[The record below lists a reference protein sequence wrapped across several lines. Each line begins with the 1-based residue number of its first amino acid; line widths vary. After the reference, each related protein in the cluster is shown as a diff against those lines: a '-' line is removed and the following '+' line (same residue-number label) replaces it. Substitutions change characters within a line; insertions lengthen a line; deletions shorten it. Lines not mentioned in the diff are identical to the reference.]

1 MSIHVNP
8 LLLMT
13 NESIVSNQEAESFTQ
28 LRQAIVAPLEA
39 VPVTPRRC
47 VLEDQIIWGR
57 SPVRL
62 DLAGGW
68 TDTPPYCIE
77 HGGRVVNLAVNL
89 NGQPPIQ
96 VFARPIESHE
106 LVMRSIDLGVGE
118 RLTSYEDV
126 ANFMK
131 LGSGFSIARAAFA
144 LAGFHPRFNGA
155 AYGSLEEQLR
165 AMGGGLEISLLA
177 AVPKGSGLGTS
188 SILASTLLSTL
199 SDFCGLGWTHE
210 DVFRRTLALEQ
221 LLTSGGG
228 WQDQIGGLEHGVK
241 MIETAPG
248 LEQNPVVRW
257 LPERLFSGDY
267 ANGMLM
273 LYYTGITRVA
283 HNILGEI
290 VRHMFTGHETTL
302 ESIDQIKRNASVTN
316 DAIQRQDW
324 AAFTAGIE
332 RSWELNQRLDPGT
345 NPPAIR
351 ELLGTIQGQLASA
364 KLLGAGGGGYL
375 LMLAN
380 DLDSAHTIRR
390 KLKHSPVNSRAR
402 FVDFS
407 ISQTGVQITRS

>member
-1 MSIHVNP
+1 
-8 LLLMT
+8 
-13 NESIVSNQEAESFTQ
+13 
-28 LRQAIVAPLEA
+28 
-39 VPVTPRRC
+39 
-47 VLEDQIIWGR
+47 
-57 SPVRL
+57 
-62 DLAGGW
+62 
-68 TDTPPYCIE
+68 
-77 HGGRVVNLAVNL
+77 VVNLAVNL

-199 SDFCGLGWTHE
+199 SEFCGLRWTHE
-210 DVFRRTLALEQ
+210 DIFRRTLALEQ

-302 ESIDQIKRNASVTN
+302 ESLDQIKRNAGFTH

-324 AAFTAGIE
+324 AAFATGVG

>member
-1 MSIHVNP
+1 
-8 LLLMT
+8 
-13 NESIVSNQEAESFTQ
+13 
-28 LRQAIVAPLEA
+28 
-39 VPVTPRRC
+39 
-47 VLEDQIIWGR
+47 
-57 SPVRL
+57 
-62 DLAGGW
+62 
-68 TDTPPYCIE
+68 
-77 HGGRVVNLAVNL
+77 
-89 NGQPPIQ
+89 
-96 VFARPIESHE
+96 
-106 LVMRSIDLGVGE
+106 
-118 RLTSYEDV
+118 
-126 ANFMK
+126 
-131 LGSGFSIARAAFA
+131 
-144 LAGFHPRFNGA
+144 
-155 AYGSLEEQLR
+155 
-165 AMGGGLEISLLA
+165 
-177 AVPKGSGLGTS
+177 
-188 SILASTLLSTL
+188 
-199 SDFCGLGWTHE
+199 
-210 DVFRRTLALEQ
+210 
-221 LLTSGGG
+221 
-228 WQDQIGGLEHGVK
+228 

-290 VRHMFTGHETTL
+290 VRHMFTGHENTL
-302 ESIDQIKRNASVTN
+302 ESLDQIKRNAGFTH

-324 AAFTAGIE
+324 AAFATGVG